1 MNQEQKINTPNNNT
15 IEELDINLI
24 RNTDNDRRTDTE
36 VTKSAG
42 PHKK

>member
-36 VTKSAG
+36 IAEPVG